1 MNYFIPAVII
11 LTLIV
16 SAIKKVDVYAGFIE
30 GAKEALGLIIG
41 LLPYFIAIFL
51 LIEVF
56 EISGLNEYL
65 SKILVVPLSY
75 LGIPKEVIPL
85 IIIRP
90 ISGSGSLGVLE
101 NIMVKYGADSYV
113 GRCASVISGCNDTVF
128 FIVGVYTSSC
138 KDKKTLGATIIA
150 LIASFVGVI
159 IGCFICKFL

>member
-65 SKILVVPLSY
+65 SKALVVPLSY

-101 NIMVKYGADSYV
+101 NIMVKYGVDSYV

-159 IGCFICKFL
+159 IGCFICRFL

>member
-65 SKILVVPLSY
+65 SKALVVPLSY
-75 LGIPKEVIPL
+75 LGIP
-85 IIIRP
+85 
-90 ISGSGSLGVLE
+90 
-101 NIMVKYGADSYV
+101 
-113 GRCASVISGCNDTVF
+113 
-128 FIVGVYTSSC
+128 
-138 KDKKTLGATIIA
+138 
-150 LIASFVGVI
+150 
-159 IGCFICKFL
+159 

>member
-159 IGCFICKFL
+159 IGCFICRFL